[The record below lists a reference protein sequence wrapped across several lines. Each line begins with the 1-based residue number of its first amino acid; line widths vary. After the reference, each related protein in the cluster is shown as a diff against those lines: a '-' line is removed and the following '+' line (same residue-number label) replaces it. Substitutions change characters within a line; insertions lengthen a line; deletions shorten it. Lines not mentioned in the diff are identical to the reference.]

1 LFKYLLLKE
10 NGGKFI
16 HYFFRDV
23 IRHYLT
29 FVKNGYKPD
38 KISDANIVLMKV
50 IRALPHQKNFIYNYN
65 IDIMRSLLKI
75 QGVWINKQTVVNML
89 KAN

>member
-1 LFKYLLLKE
+1 
-10 NGGKFI
+10 
-16 HYFFRDV
+16 
-23 IRHYLT
+23 
-29 FVKNGYKPD
+29 
-38 KISDANIVLMKV
+38 MKV
-50 IRALPHQKNFIYNYN
+50 VRALPHPKNFIYNYN